1 MNLLLCPEATV
12 GKMGEFQG
20 DQRWVRV
27 PGEGPAPGSLLGHV
41 LEQGGGRYG
50 GGAQVNC

>member
-1 MNLLLCPEATV
+1 M

-20 DQRWVRV
+20 DQRWVQV